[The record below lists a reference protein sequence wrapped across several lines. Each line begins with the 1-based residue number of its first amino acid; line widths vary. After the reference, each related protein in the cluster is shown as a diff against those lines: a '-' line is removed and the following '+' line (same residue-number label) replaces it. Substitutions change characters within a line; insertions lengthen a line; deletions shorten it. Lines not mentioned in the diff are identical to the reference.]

1 MIFDWDNRGW
11 GGGAESTA
19 SQQRVTCQLAP
30 ESLPEILIL
39 HRSNLPIL
47 EKPNMTEAGAQQTWS
62 PQPSSQSLWCGK
74 LLCRLLKDKCGHQ
87 HNYKNFDPKNLT
99 YLQYVLEQQC
109 YRTQRNSQEILDLI
123 LGSLHKKEPTPN
135 IAWVTEEQKLEILE
149 IYGKAKHY
157 WFKKIQ

>member
-1 MIFDWDNRGW
+1 
-11 GGGAESTA
+11 
-19 SQQRVTCQLAP
+19 
-30 ESLPEILIL
+30 
-39 HRSNLPIL
+39 
-47 EKPNMTEAGAQQTWS
+47 MTEAGAQQTWS

-157 WFKKIQ
+157 WFKKNSIKLFLKIFSCTHSPVLYIHHQRGFFTQPLGTEGETHRQMICEVSLN